1 MPGVKMKNKRIAHQG
16 RKEQDMANIIYIKTC
31 KVCDHYKPGKK
42 GYCDTLGGYQ
52 VINVANG
59 CPHFSGEK
67 YAFDRDRA
75 HTVGE
80 RPYAAAGR
88 LIPAEGGC

>member
-1 MPGVKMKNKRIAHQG
+1 MHKVGHKSD
-16 RKEQDMANIIYIKTC
+16 RKEQDMANIIYIKIC

-52 VINVANG
+52 AINVANG

-80 RPYAAAGR
+80 RPSTFSK
-88 LIPAEGGC
+88 GGYKK

>member
-1 MPGVKMKNKRIAHQG
+1 MT
-16 RKEQDMANIIYIKTC
+16 NIIYIKTC
-31 KVCDHYKPGKK
+31 KVCDHYKPGKN

-75 HTVGE
+75 HAVGE
-80 RPYAAAGR
+80 RPSTFSK
-88 LIPAEGGC
+88 